1 MKYMKDK
8 KMLGQFFTIT
18 NPFEVAPFKM
28 WMESIN
34 IDEDT
39 VFLEPFAGANNIVN
53 MIQDIGFLN
62 KWDCF
67 DISPNNEINNTKYHI
82 EKRDTLKLFPKNYK
96 IAITNPPYLAKNSAT
111 RSGIKY
117 PNTKYQDLYLYSL
130 DRMVK
135 NVDYCAAIIPES
147 FITSPIFTN
156 KLIFVVSLTCK
167 MFDDT
172 DCPVCL
178 AMFSPTKD
186 KKKFNL
192 SKNDFVI
199 YSMNERIGTY
209 DELKKSIKL
218 NKKIDIKWV
227 FNDPNGSIGLR
238 GVDNT
243 KCASIKFVDGNEI
256 NPSRIKVSSRSLTRI
271 SGLPQ
276 SYDIELFIELLNKNL
291 SKYRNAT
298 HDVFLTAFKNLR
310 MDNKYRRRLDFD
322 TARYLLNITILEMEG
337 LM

>member
-1 MKYMKDK
+1 MKDK

-18 NPFEVAPFKM
+18 NPFEVDPFKM
-28 WMESIN
+28 WMKSIQ
-34 IDEDT
+34 IDEST
-39 VFLEPFAGANNIVN
+39 IFLEPFAGANNIVN
-53 MIQDIGFLN
+53 MIQDIGYLN
-62 KWDCF
+62 KWNCF
-67 DISPNNEINNTKYHI
+67 DISPNNENNDTEYHI
-82 EKRDTLKLFPKNYK
+82 EKRDTLKSFPKNYK

-130 DRMVK
+130 DRMIK

-147 FITSPIFTN
+147 FITNPIFTN
-156 KLIFVVSLTCK
+156 KLVIVVSLTCK

-178 AMFSPTKD
+178 AMFSPIKD

-192 SKNDFVI
+192 SKNDFLI
-199 YSMNERIGTY
+199 YSMNEKIGTY
-209 DELKKSIKL
+209 NELKKSILK
-218 NKKIDIKWV
+218 NKKVDIKWV

-243 KCASIKFVDGNEI
+243 KCASIKFVNGDEI

-276 SYDIELFIELLNKNL
+276 HYDVEKFVENLNKNL
-291 SKYRNAT
+291 DKYRSTT
-298 HDVFLTAFKNLR
+298 HDVFLTSFKNLR
-310 MDNKYRRRLDFD
+310 VDNKYRRRLDFD
-322 TARYLLNITILEMEG
+322 TARYLLDITFLEMEG